1 MKKKEKQNW
10 CLRLLAVLFIIYI
23 SLSIA
28 METGYYESKLNQKTM
43 LTQESIEK
51 FEQDVREGK
60 NVDINDYV
68 VEKNRD
74 FSNGISKT
82 GVFLSSLVEDFMA
95 DGITKMG
102 SIFKK
107 LFT

>member
-1 MKKKEKQNW
+1 MKKKEKGNW
-10 CLRLLAVLFIIYI
+10 PLRIIAVLFIIYI

-51 FEQDVREGK
+51 FEADVREGK

-68 VEKNRD
+68 IEKNRD
-74 FSNGISKT
+74 YSNGISKT
-82 GVFLSSLVEDFMA
+82 GVFVSSLVEDFMA
-95 DGITKMG
+95 EGLMKIGD
-102 SIFKK
+102 IFKK